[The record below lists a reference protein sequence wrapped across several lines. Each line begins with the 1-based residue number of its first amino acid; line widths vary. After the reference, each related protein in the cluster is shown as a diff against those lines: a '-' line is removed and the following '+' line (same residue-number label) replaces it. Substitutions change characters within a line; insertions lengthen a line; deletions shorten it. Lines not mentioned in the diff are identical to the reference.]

1 MGRVTIKDVANDAG
15 VSITTASFAINNRTG
30 RISEAAK
37 EKVLASAE
45 KLGYVPNTNARNLR
59 TKTSNSYMLVYDERY
74 LLERNASTLQF
85 VVGAVKYSARREKD
99 LLLRTVPRITNG
111 VQAAEE
117 FMQLWNAKHAD
128 GVIFQIGEENK
139 SETNRFY
146 EYLSDKKINFVVISP
161 NGRIDDF
168 PSVYIDD
175 YQLMEEAIS
184 YIYSK
189 GYRYVYY
196 LTRKTELK
204 FEKEIGFLHAIQML
218 RLQGECLYY
227 NSEERNEEDIWNTVK
242 HTVMNRQERI
252 AFACWND
259 VDAIYLLK
267 ALHKHNISV
276 PSQVGVLG
284 FDDIPASEY
293 TTPPL
298 TTVRQPFEEMAFKA
312 IEVLSGNT
320 SVSSYNKTLGVRM
333 RGNLIIRESV

>member
-30 RISEAAK
+30 RISKAAK

-45 KLGYVPNTNARNLR
+45 KLGYVPNINARNLR
-59 TKTSNSYMLVYDERY
+59 TNNSNTYMLVYDEGY

-85 VVGAVKYSARREKD
+85 VAGAVKYSARREKD
-99 LLLRTVPRITNG
+99 LLLRTIPRITNG

-117 FMQLWNAKHAD
+117 FMRIWNAKHVD
-128 GVIFQIGEENK
+128 GVIFQIGEENRE
-139 SETNRFY
+139 ETYKFY

-161 NGRIDDF
+161 NGKLDDF

-175 YQLMEEAIS
+175 HQLMEEAIS

-189 GYRYVYY
+189 GYQYVYH

-204 FEKEIGFLHAIQML
+204 FEKEIGFLNAIQML
-218 RLQGECLYY
+218 RLQGECVYY
-227 NSEERNEEDIWNTVK
+227 NSERRNEEDIWNAVK
-242 HTVMNRQERI
+242 ETVMNRQGRI

-276 PSQVGVLG
+276 PGEVGVMG

-312 IEVLSGNT
+312 IEVLSSYT
-320 SVSSYNKTLGVRM
+320 SVGAYNKMLGVRM

>member
-45 KLGYVPNTNARNLR
+45 KLGYVPNINARNLR
-59 TKTSNSYMLVYDERY
+59 TNNSNTYMLVYDEGY

-85 VVGAVKYSARREKD
+85 VAGAVKYSARREKD
-99 LLLRTVPRITNG
+99 LLLRTIPRITNG
-111 VQAAEE
+111 VQAAED
-117 FMQLWNAKHAD
+117 FMRIWNAKHVD
-128 GVIFQIGEENK
+128 GVIFQIGEENRK
-139 SETNRFY
+139 ETYKFY

-161 NGRIDDF
+161 NGKLDDF

-175 YQLMEEAIS
+175 HQLMEEAIA

-189 GYRYVYY
+189 GYRYVYH

-204 FEKEIGFLHAIQML
+204 FEKEIGFLNAVQML
-218 RLQGECLYY
+218 RLQGECVYY
-227 NSEERNEEDIWNTVK
+227 NSEVRNEEDIWNAVK
-242 HTVMNRQERI
+242 DTVMNREGRI

-267 ALHKHNISV
+267 VLHKHNISV
-276 PSQVGVLG
+276 PGEVGVMG

-312 IEVLSGNT
+312 IEVLSSYT
-320 SVSSYNKTLGVRM
+320 SVGTYNKMLGVRM

>member
-15 VSITTASFAINNRTG
+15 VSITTASFAINHRTG

-45 KLGYVPNTNARNLR
+45 KLGYVPNINARNLR
-59 TKTSNSYMLVYDERY
+59 TNNSNTYMLVYDEGY

-85 VVGAVKYSARREKD
+85 VAGAVKYSARREKD
-99 LLLRTVPRITNG
+99 LLLRTIPRITNG

-117 FMQLWNAKHAD
+117 FMRIWNAKHAD

-139 SETNRFY
+139 DETRKFY
-146 EYLSDKKINFVVISP
+146 ERLSDKKINFVVISP
-161 NGRIDDF
+161 NGRLDDF

-175 YQLMEEAIS
+175 YHLMEEAIS

-189 GYRYVYY
+189 GYRSVYH

-204 FEKEIGFLHAIQML
+204 FEKEIGFLRAIQML
-218 RLQGECLYY
+218 RLEGDCLYY
-227 NSEERNEEDIWNTVK
+227 NSEKRTEEDIWETVK
-242 HTVMNRQERI
+242 DTVMNRQGRI

-276 PSQVGVLG
+276 PGEVGVMG

-312 IEVLSGNT
+312 IEVLSGYT
-320 SVSSYNKTLGVRM
+320 SVSSYNKMLGVRM
-333 RGNLIIRESV
+333 HGNLIIRDSV

>member
-45 KLGYVPNTNARNLR
+45 KLGYVPNINARNLR
-59 TKTSNSYMLVYDERY
+59 AKTSNTYMLVYDERY

-117 FMQLWNAKHAD
+117 FMRLWNAKHAD
-128 GVIFQIGEENK
+128 GVIFLIGEENK
-139 SETNRFY
+139 IETHKFY
-146 EYLSDKKINFVVISP
+146 EYLSDKKINFVAISP
-161 NGRIDDF
+161 NGRLDDF
-168 PSVYIDD
+168 PSIYIDD
-175 YQLMEEAIS
+175 YHLMEEAIS

-189 GYRYVYY
+189 GYRYVYH

-204 FEKEIGFLHAIQML
+204 FEKEIGFLHAINML
-218 RLQGECLYY
+218 KLQGESIYY
-227 NSEERNEEDIWNTVK
+227 NTEERNEDDIWDVVKDTVL
-242 HTVMNRQERI
+242 NRKGRI

-259 VDAIYLLK
+259 VDAIYLIK
-267 ALHKHNISV
+267 ALHKHNISI
-276 PSQVGVLG
+276 PDEVGVMG

-312 IEVLSGNT
+312 IEVLSGYT
-320 SVSSYNKTLGVRM
+320 SVSTYNKALGVRM
-333 RGNLIIRESV
+333 HGNLIIRESV